1 VGKVGKGKATGRPSM
16 FDVARLA
23 GVSHQTVSRVIN
35 SSPDV
40 AATTRE
46 KVLKAIEELGYR
58 PSNSARALASRRSRT
73 IGLVAGGLRFFGPI
87 LSMSAVESVARSHGL
102 FTSMAMVH
110 EASCTPGEFAELCNT
125 FDEQNVDAF
134 VFLAPTDVMLD
145 AACRVRVSQPTV
157 IVTSTHG
164 AVGMGECQSRLRSLG
179 RSRNAMVGID
189 QWGAMTEVVRLA
201 SWFGHRRALYFA
213 GPADWRDAA
222 TRLEAWRR
230 ASVRQS
236 LQSVTVQCSSWDASE
251 AYARMNHIVDRVGAS
266 GGRLASLVVTANDS
280 QAVGVCRAL
289 HEHGLRIPQDVSV
302 IGFDDMP
309 AMDNM
314 YPPLTTVRPDFER
327 LGIMAM
333 REVLSL
339 LGEGDEPGY
348 AVSSHGV
355 GLIPAT
361 LVKRGS
367 LGPVA
372 IR

>member
-1 VGKVGKGKATGRPSM
+1 MGGIGKAAGRPSM

-40 AATTRE
+40 AAATRE
-46 KVLKAIEELGYR
+46 KVLDAIRQLDYR

-73 IGLVAGGLRFFGPI
+73 IGLIVGGLRFFGPI

-102 FTSMAMVH
+102 FTSMSMVH
-110 EASCTPGEFAELCNT
+110 EASCTPEEFSDLCDT

-134 VFLAPTDVMLD
+134 VFLAPTDVMLQ

-157 IVTSTHG
+157 IITSTHG
-164 AVGMGECQSRLRSLG
+164 RLGMGECRSLLRLSG
-179 RSRNAMVGID
+179 RSRNAVVGID
-189 QWGAMTEVVRLA
+189 QWSAVEEAVRLA
-201 SWFGHRRALYFA
+201 AGFGHRRALYFA
-213 GPADWRDAA
+213 GPSEWRDAS
-222 TRLEAWRR
+222 TRLEAWRHT
-230 ASVRQS
+230 SVRES
-236 LQSVTVQCSSWDASE
+236 IQSVTVQCGSWDASE
-251 AYARMNHIVDRVGAS
+251 AYGRMNHIIDRVGAA
-266 GGRLASLVVTANDS
+266 GGVLASLVVTANDS

-289 HEHGLRIPQDVSV
+289 HEHGLRVPQDVSV

-327 LGIMAM
+327 LGSVAM
-333 REVLSL
+333 CEVLSL

-348 AVSSHGV
+348 SVSAHGV
-355 GLIPAT
+355 GLIPAE

-367 LGPVA
+367 LGPVPV
-372 IR
+372 R